1 MSVDYTTALK
11 AYNTTVRDLG
21 MDKPG
26 DATSNVS
33 PSGGTSF
40 ADMIG
45 EGLRSAVESS
55 QQAEEMSLKGIAGQ
69 AELTDVVSAV
79 NNAEIML
86 QTVVS
91 VRDRVLQA
99 YQDVMRM
106 PI

>member
-11 AYNTTVRDLG
+11 AY
-21 MDKPG
+21 
-26 DATSNVS
+26 DATLRDFGVDKAGAGSTG
-33 PSGGTSF
+33 PAQDGGMSF
-40 ADMIG
+40 ADMVG
-45 EGLRSAVESS
+45 EGLQSAVDASMH
-55 QQAEEMSLKGIAGQ
+55 AEEMSLKGIAGQ
-69 AELTDVVSAV
+69 AELTDVVTAV
-79 NNAEIML
+79 NNAEVML

>member
-1 MSVDYTTALK
+1 MAVDFSTALK
-11 AYNTTVRDLG
+11 AYDAALRDFG
-21 MDKPG
+21 AEKPAAAAAAPTG
-26 DATSNVS
+26 
-33 PSGGTSF
+33 PSF

-45 EGLRSAVESS
+45 EGLQSAVEASHH
-55 QQAEEMSLKGIAGQ
+55 AEEMSLKGIAGQ
-69 AELTDVVSAV
+69 AELTDVVTAV

-86 QTVVS
+86 QTVVT